1 MVSEGLVTRERDEAN
16 RVRVIVELTADGR
29 EKWLE
34 AMRLASGFE
43 EDLLQDLSPEERTIL
58 GEALT
63 RLLRRV
69 EHAQP
74 DAGGRLTDLD

>member
-1 MVSEGLVTRERDEAN
+1 GLVTRERDESN
-16 RVRVIVELTADGR
+16 RVRVIVELTPEGR
-29 EKWLE
+29 GKWLE
-34 AMRLASGFE
+34 AMRLASVFE
-43 EDLLQDLSPEERTIL
+43 EELLQDLAADERATL

-74 DAGGRLTDLD
+74 DAGG